1 MGAALPASPPQP
13 RGSGSAGGCAP
24 LRAALPDSGADRA
37 GTDPP
42 HPLGGG
48 SGWVISEL
56 FFKLICLYE
65 TLPSIRCCTTPK
77 SHAKSRE
84 GRAAVG
90 KPSFAFSSGS
100 PIAVVSLGAPG
111 LLHGWLRAENAGN
124 RRISLPCRAACF
136 HLSSA
141 QSLFRCLGLKSLST
155 INNNHRELLDRGR
168 DAVLRHTGAPRGDV
182 TPYKVQGRR

>member
-100 PIAVVSLGAPG
+100 PIAGGLPGRPRAPA
-111 LLHGWLRAENAGN
+111 WMA
-124 RRISLPCRAACF
+124 SCRKRWK
-136 HLSSA
+136 SA
-141 QSLFRCLGLKSLST
+141 YFPAL
-155 INNNHRELLDRGR
+155 
-168 DAVLRHTGAPRGDV
+168 
-182 TPYKVQGRR
+182 